1 MKKQV
6 SLLETIKDL
15 EGVLQYAIRKGETV
29 AMGTYHLYYDYVAGF
44 LYIDNEQ
51 RSDHSLCLY
60 SYKYRTLGSSKEIY
74 QAMLDHVE
82 RYFSELKLPTYRN
95 KIKLMIKVNE
105 EYLNENTKSFIS
117 SIEDWNQVVEN
128 FVINN
133 SEYEFEN
140 YLNEWTS
147 ELAWFSNKTEL
158 EQEGFLKGISY
169 SKLLSIQDLPLSV
182 VMRDYELLTL
192 DSLTNAVLVK
202 DFSYII

>member
-15 EGVLQYAIRKGETV
+15 EGVLQYVIKKGETV
-29 AMGTYHLYYDYVAGF
+29 EMGTYHLYYDYVSGL

-74 QAMLDHVE
+74 QGMIDHVE

-105 EYLNENTKSFIS
+105 EYLNESAKSFIS

-147 ELAWFSNKTEL
+147 ELAWFNNKTEL

-169 SKLLSIQDLPLSV
+169 SKLLNIQDLPLST

>member
-1 MKKQV
+1 MKNQV

-15 EGVLQYAIRKGETV
+15 EGVLQYVIRKGETV
-29 AMGTYHLYYDYVAGF
+29 AIGTYHLYYDYVAGF

-74 QAMLDHVE
+74 QAMLYHVE
-82 RYFSELKLPTYRN
+82 KHFSELKLPTCRN
-95 KIKLMIKVNE
+95 KIKLMVKVNE
-105 EYLNENTKSFIS
+105 EYLNESAKSFIS
-117 SIEDWNQVVEN
+117 SLEDWNQVVEN
-128 FVINN
+128 FVVNN
-133 SEYEFEN
+133 SEYEYEN
-140 YLNEWTS
+140 YLDEWTS
-147 ELAWFSNKTEL
+147 ELAWLSKKTDLEL
-158 EQEGFLKGISY
+158 EGFLKGVSY

-192 DSLTNAVLVK
+192 DCLTNAVLVK

>member
-15 EGVLQYAIRKGETV
+15 ESVLQYVIRKGETV
-29 AMGTYHLYYDYVAGF
+29 AMGTYQLYYDYVTGF

-74 QAMLDHVE
+74 QNMLEHVK

-105 EYLNENTKSFIS
+105 EHLNESAKSFIS
-117 SIEDWNQVVEN
+117 SLEDWNQVVEN